1 MIAIGLSAVWVM
13 RMVSAAGISISATLI
28 GAVLVWGVSVKLRD
42 TSIVDIA
49 WGPAFVVCGV
59 VYLVMT
65 PDLSLRS
72 ILVTSL
78 VFGWAVRLSS
88 HIYQAN
94 KNKPED
100 VRYQA
105 FRANSGAAYWWK
117 SLYKVF
123 MLQGLLAFLVSAPL
137 LLIAFHP
144 GAEFPTIFDL
154 AALAAWA
161 IGAFFEFVG
170 DRQLRAFKAD
180 ASNKGKVLCSGLW
193 AITRHPNYFGE
204 TLMWWGVYLFCLS
217 SGWSGML
224 VLFSPILMTVLVRWV
239 SGVSMLE
246 RILIKTKPGY
256 RDYMLTTP
264 ALVPRIPWWK

>member
-1 MIAIGLSAVWVM
+1 MISAASIAIVAVLV
-13 RMVSAAGISISATLI
+13 
-28 GAVLVWGVSVKLRD
+28 GAVLVWGLSVKLCD
-42 TSIVDIA
+42 SSIVDIA
-49 WGPAFVVCGV
+49 WGPAFVVCGI
-59 VYLVMT
+59 VYLAMT
-65 PDLSLRS
+65 PELSVRS
-72 ILVTSL
+72 IIATSL
-78 VFGWAVRLSS
+78 VLGWATRLSS
-88 HIYQAN
+88 HIYRAN

-105 FRANSGAAYWWK
+105 FRANSGDAYWWK

-123 MLQGLLAFLVSAPL
+123 MLQGLLAFIVSSPL
-137 LLIAFHP
+137 LLIAFTS
-144 GAEFPTIFDL
+144 GADFPTVFDL
-154 AALAAWA
+154 AALAVWGT
-161 IGAFFEFVG
+161 GACFEFVG

-180 ASNKGKVLCSGLW
+180 AGNKGKVLCSGLW

-217 SGWSGML
+217 SGWSGALM
-224 VLFSPILMTVLVRWV
+224 LFSPILMTVLIRWV